1 MGPPPAAAAAAMGKC
16 DAVGGAKD
24 WASDTR
30 AFIALWALPG
40 AAMLAALL
48 LEPTLRAAVWAGML
62 VWMGFACLL
71 NARRCGR
78 IHCRVT
84 GPYLLAMAGLG
95 VAYAAGAAPF
105 GPHGWSFLGG
115 ATLIGFVVL
124 WWGSERLWG
133 KFGRP

>member
-1 MGPPPAAAAAAMGKC
+1 MGECGVPA
-16 DAVGGAKD
+16 GAKD
-24 WASDTR
+24 WASDRR

-48 LEPTLRAAVWAGML
+48 LEPTLRAIVWAGML
-62 VWMGFACLL
+62 VWMGVACLL

-78 IHCRVT
+78 IHCRAT
-84 GPYLLAMAGLG
+84 GPYLLVMAGLV
-95 VAYAAGAAPF
+95 VAYATGAAPL
-105 GPHGWSFLGG
+105 GPHGWSLLGG
-115 ATLIGFVVL
+115 ATLIGFVGL